1 MDNKEA
7 EILEKEIENCIGGG
21 NLYDDTGLIP
31 GFVKKADAV
40 FEAHGFRE
48 ESFGVKQIL
57 IVTQNNLGDVIL
69 LSSMMRELRRNNPD
83 AYITV
88 IVSKAGYPYM
98 RLCPYAN
105 EVHGS
110 NIGFQQGNLYDD
122 VQEIF
127 EICREYLWA
136 KKIDVCFIPQWSQV
150 SLKTKLF
157 CYISGARERIG
168 FAEDG
173 YSIYVKETNFD
184 FGAENINV
192 LYSKA
197 VYTPAEIIQEAA
209 RDLYLI
215 TEAGCDIKEL
225 RSEMWLSNEA
235 AQKAS
240 VIIKERS
247 KNKIPVALCVGS
259 AEMTRKYPIEKWIEV
274 IRGLSDRAVFFII
287 GGPIEEEDGAA
298 IERSVP
304 KDAVCN
310 LTGKLFVEESLAV
323 IAAAELYLGNDTG
336 MMHAAAASGRPIVA
350 VFREAVDREEILTG
364 VLSEYRRFEP
374 WQIPYIA
381 LRPEHPLDDCG
392 KSMIY
397 GWCTVHDRPHCIT
410 QVKSEEVI
418 EAVNTAFKDFLKK

>member
-1 MDNKEA
+1 M
-7 EILEKEIENCIGGG
+7 
-21 NLYDDTGLIP
+21 
-31 GFVKKADAV
+31 
-40 FEAHGFRE
+40 
-48 ESFGVKQIL
+48 
-57 IVTQNNLGDVIL
+57 
-69 LSSMMRELRRNNPD
+69 
-83 AYITV
+83 
-88 IVSKAGYPYM
+88 
-98 RLCPYAN
+98 
-105 EVHGS
+105 
-110 NIGFQQGNLYDD
+110 
-122 VQEIF
+122 
-127 EICREYLWA
+127 
-136 KKIDVCFIPQWSQV
+136 
-150 SLKTKLF
+150 
-157 CYISGARERIG
+157 
-168 FAEDG
+168 
-173 YSIYVKETNFD
+173 
-184 FGAENINV
+184 
-192 LYSKA
+192 
-197 VYTPAEIIQEAA
+197 
-209 RDLYLI
+209 
-215 TEAGCDIKEL
+215 
-225 RSEMWLSNEA
+225 
-235 AQKAS
+235 
-240 VIIKERS
+240 
-247 KNKIPVALCVGS
+247 GS

-274 IRGLSDRAVFFII
+274 IRGLSDRAVFFIS

-310 LTGKLFVEESLAV
+310 LTGKLSVEESLAV